1 MYEYDQNQDYPSYT
15 PPEHSGMAT
24 ASMILGILGIIG
36 SMCCYLALPMSAIGI
51 LLALLSRGSNKHL
64 SSRAKNG
71 LWLSIASLVLTVGM
85 TGYTLYKYRDI
96 INSPQ
101 FQQQMEDY
109 LEYYYGGKEAQ
120 IVDFTIEDARGMA
133 TNSIEKME
141 EFTIKV
147 KIQFFEDVDAP
158 IYTYT
163 IKDLKGTEITG
174 TNTMYEKVTI
184 EPQKKG
190 NSQIVTFT
198 QVMNLQGGNYLL
210 SLGCTGY
217 RNGEFTVYHRLYDV
231 CNITVVSSKNT
242 VGFFDMDSQVTVEDA

>member
-36 SMCCYLALPMSAIGI
+36 SMCCYFALPMSAIGI
-51 LLALLSRGSNKHL
+51 LLALLSRGNNKHL

-120 IVDFTIEDARGMA
+120 DPDSFLDDLLRDDDDTSSDQAP
-133 TNSIEKME
+133 S
-141 EFTIKV
+141 
-147 KIQFFEDVDAP
+147 EDVSPDNGNSGADSSP
-158 IYTYT
+158 Y
-163 IKDLKGTEITG
+163 GTEPYGDSSGKWWETS
-174 TNTMYEKVTI
+174 
-184 EPQKKG
+184 P
-190 NSQIVTFT
+190 S
-198 QVMNLQGGNYLL
+198 GG
-210 SLGCTGY
+210 S
-217 RNGEFTVYHRLYDV
+217 
-231 CNITVVSSKNT
+231 
-242 VGFFDMDSQVTVEDA
+242 DMSADPGPAL